1 MRLDSSHTIVKMP
14 TRRGSAPRFAL
25 PLLMVAAA
33 SWLAGCATM
42 APKPKSASDLDQ
54 PHLVLR
60 LGERRLYLKEGGVA
74 QPPEGF
80 LVAVGK
86 PQYPTPV
93 GRFSINEMV
102 VNPDFTVKDVDEAVR
117 IARDTQY
124 GLHASV
130 FTRDITKAFR
140 VARALPCGTASVNA
154 FSEGDVKTPF
164 GGYKRSGSLARDNGA
179 EAMDQYMQTKTIWV
193 NLN

>member
-14 TRRGSAPRFAL
+14 TRRGSVPRFAL
-25 PLLMVAAA
+25 PLLMVATA

-42 APKPKSASDLDQ
+42 APKPKSAADLDQ

-60 LGERRLYLKEGGVA
+60 LGERRLYLKDGAVA

-102 VNPDFTVKDVDEAVR
+102 VNPDFTVFDFNNTSGPNRGKIPPGINNPLGLRWIGFAHDHGWAIGFHGTAKTQFLGQAVSHGCVR
-117 IARDTQY
+117 MRNDDIVQ
-124 GLHASV
+124 V
-130 FTRDITKAFR
+130 FTRVK
-140 VARALPCGTASVNA
+140 VGTPVIV
-154 FSEGDVKTPF
+154 EP
-164 GGYKRSGSLARDNGA
+164 
-179 EAMDQYMQTKTIWV
+179 
-193 NLN
+193 